1 MTRKGLA
8 KVPRHRPKPA
18 EKKAAGRRV
27 ATRSRPRKPA
37 HAAASA
43 VWEPVRDE
51 LPIDVD
57 FGLVLPVKALP
68 AKPAQKKSNV
78 TARCRIVAS
87 VLHRATDT
95 TVRTLSKSRRPLALI
110 ILVPASKRTSPKMTF
125 PDATGQPCDALSD
138 CSVAEQAIPTLSPV
152 PSTSARH
159 ESEDY
164 GRYISSAAWQTSP
177 ARLAELRAA
186 GYRCRLCFAS
196 GEEQRLE
203 VHHRTYSRF
212 RCELAEDLTT
222 LCHDCHL
229 DVTCMERARKY
240 ARSPVMPPDHVLV
253 VPPPPLFDYRPALEI
268 AE

>member
-18 EKKAAGRRV
+18 EKKAAARRV

-43 VWEPVRDE
+43 GWEPVRDE

-68 AKPAQKKSNV
+68 AKLAQKKSNV

-87 VLHRATDT
+87 CDGYN
-95 TVRTLSKSRRPLALI
+95 RPNAFEKPP
-110 ILVPASKRTSPKMTF
+110 PARSHHSGARVEADESQMTF

-164 GRYISSAAWQTSP
+164 GRYIRSAAWQTSP

-186 GYRCRLCFAS
+186 GHRCRLCFAS
-196 GEEQRLE
+196 GEETRLE